1 MLIFQLN
8 PIINYECFYQKFSE
22 KGKIENFQKL
32 IIKYNSKLKFI
43 TLIFISILF
52 IYKLNKNK
60 MK

>member
-22 KGKIENFQKL
+22 KGKILKFQKL
-32 IIKYNSKLKFI
+32 IIKYNSKIKFI
-43 TLIFISILF
+43 KLIFISFLF

>member
-8 PIINYECFYQKFSE
+8 QIINYECFYQKFFE
-22 KGKIENFQKL
+22 KGTIGKFQKL
-32 IIKYNSKLKFI
+32 IIKYNYKIKFI
-43 TLIFISILF
+43 TLIFISFLF

>member
-8 PIINYECFYQKFSE
+8 PIINYEWFYQN
-22 KGKIENFQKL
+22 KGKLENFINL
-32 IIKYNSKLKFI
+32 IIKYNSKIKFI
-43 TLIFISILF
+43 TLIFISFLF

>member
-8 PIINYECFYQKFSE
+8 PIINYEYFYQKFSE
-22 KGKIENFQKL
+22 KGKIGKFQKL
-32 IIKYNSKLKFI
+32 IIKFDSKLKFI

-52 IYKLNKNK
+52 IYRLNKNK